1 MSDLADYR
9 HSQSTRRLLRSLA
22 AIVCPPELAE
32 LRIVDDVIDDVEL
45 GMRSMPPLVR
55 LALVSGLTSYDLAA
69 IARYGRRASRL
80 SPERAKAYFGFWRH
94 GLALQ
99 REFIKGIKGIIAMSY
114 FEQPA
119 VLAGIGYT
127 PHEWVARVDK
137 RRLEVYA
144 DDIAR
149 HEATIFEADPIPLP
163 SEVEGREQGT
173 VRIGSNKKSRGA
185 S

>member
-1 MSDLADYR
+1 
-9 HSQSTRRLLRSLA
+9 
-22 AIVCPPELAE
+22 
-32 LRIVDDVIDDVEL
+32 
-45 GMRSMPPLVR
+45 
-55 LALVSGLTSYDLAA
+55 
-69 IARYGRRASRL
+69 
-80 SPERAKAYFGFWRH
+80 
-94 GLALQ
+94 LALQ